1 MVINIKELIPKYMTN
16 PYDPSEQLLNQIIV
30 LENKITDI
38 MSRNNNKSSP
48 AIKQHRRFIK
58 DKQSLLSRLHKIHRE
73 M

>member
-1 MVINIKELIPKYMTN
+1 MTN

-30 LENKITDI
+30 LENKITNI
-38 MSRNNNKSSP
+38 MSRNNNNNNNNNKNSS
-48 AIKQHRRFIK
+48 AIKRHRQFIK